1 MENLLILESDDK
13 FADTL
18 VKALAQLQS
27 FATVVVPSVKDACLK
42 LMEQSQAL
50 AFIPVEQGDK
60 IVRSLRAVQP
70 DLRLVLVAPDPDY
83 QLPDSFAGQVQG
95 VLFKSHLDAD
105 LFSVLEQALLTPLVP
120 GAGDPAA
127 ETALVAELP
136 TMDTAVLIAALQQAR
151 LGRLLQAV
159 VFARRSQLL
168 AHWGE
173 LNATQAATVALRV
186 GEGMPADP
194 PPARLQFMHLPAR
207 AGDLLLYTRRV
218 DADYLLTLAAVPE
231 TPVGELRAQAEPL
244 AASLMEALHGR
255 TVFDAA
261 MVGGRENGREQRK
274 SYAIVWRPVKPI
286 PAALHIPLRR
296 AIERLAV
303 ANACVI
309 THIAVQAE
317 LVHLV
322 VICPPGR
329 DSVWAAYLFKN
340 GSERTIQQEFNVRAE
355 LWDTGFYATESADP
369 LSDAELNIFLE
380 PNQSTG

>member
-18 VKALAQLQS
+18 VEALAELQS
-27 FATVVVPSVKDACLK
+27 FATAVVPSVKDACLK

-50 AFIPVEQGDK
+50 AFIPAEQGEK

-105 LFSVLEQALLTPLVP
+105 LFSVLEQALLAPLVP

-127 ETALVAELP
+127 ETGLLGELP
-136 TMDTAVLIAALQQAR
+136 AMDTAVLIAALQQAQ
-151 LGRLLQAV
+151 LGRLVQAV

-186 GEGMPADP
+186 GEGMPNEP

-218 DADYLLTLAAVPE
+218 NTDYLLTMAAIPE

-244 AASLMEALHGR
+244 VVSLTEALHGR
-255 TVFDAA
+255 KVFDAA
-261 MVGGRENGREQRK
+261 VVNGSENGRDARK
-274 SYAIVWRPVKPI
+274 PYAIVWRPVRPL
-286 PAALHIPLRR
+286 PVSLHIPLRR

-309 THIAVQAE
+309 THINVQSE

-355 LWDTGFYATESADP
+355 LWDTGFYATESTEP
-369 LSDAELNIFLE
+369 LSEAELNIFLE
-380 PNQSTG
+380 PNQTG